1 MQTHRLKID
10 MYAGG
15 SSKQVIML
23 SQRDTNARI
32 VMELFASKGLFNIEQ
47 GTTAKVAGKNAEGYP
62 VQTNAILDVS
72 NMTAMIDV
80 PKAMTEAPG
89 RGIYEIILTKSGKEL
104 RSRNIQI
111 IVERA
116 A

>member
-1 MQTHRLKID
+1 MQTHRIKVD

-15 SSKQVIML
+15 SSRQIIML

-32 VMELFASKGLFNIEQ
+32 VMELFASRGLFNIEQ
-47 GTTAKVAGKNAEGYP
+47 GTTAKVVGRNAAGSP
-62 VQTNAILDVS
+62 VQTNAILDVA
-72 NMTAMIDV
+72 NATAMIDV
-80 PKAMTEAPG
+80 PKAMTDEQG
-89 RGIYEIILTKSGKEL
+89 QGVYEVLLTKSGKEL
-104 RSRNIQI
+104 RSRNIAV

>member
-15 SSKQVIML
+15 SSRQVVAL
-23 SQRDTNARI
+23 SQRDTDTKI
-32 VMELFASKGLFNIEQ
+32 VMELFASRGLFNIEQ
-47 GTTAKVAGKNAEGYP
+47 GTTAKVVGKNAAGSP
-62 VQTNAILDVS
+62 VQINAVLDIA
-72 NMTAMIDV
+72 NTTAIIDV
-80 PKAMTEAPG
+80 PNAMTEASG
-89 RGIYEIILTKSGKEL
+89 AGVYEVVLTKSGKEL
-104 RSRNIQI
+104 RSRNIEI